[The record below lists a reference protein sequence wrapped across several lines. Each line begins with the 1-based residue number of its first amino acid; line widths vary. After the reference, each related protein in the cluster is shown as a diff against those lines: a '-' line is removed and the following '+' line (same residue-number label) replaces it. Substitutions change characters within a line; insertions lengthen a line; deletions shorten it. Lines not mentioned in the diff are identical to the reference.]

1 VRLVSEAP
9 TAIARRGNVRGTG
22 RRRQYE
28 GREGEQD
35 RAGHRGEGGDD
46 SGGGDSGG
54 GDSGGGDSGGG
65 DSGRPRLANK
75 KGAGHSTVAA

>member
-46 SGGGDSGG
+46 RGG